1 MEMLEHDHFEAIM
14 GEDSYWMR
22 YVDDVIV
29 IIPEDTDLDE
39 KLARLNEVDS
49 KIQFTIEREADM
61 SLPFLDLLIMRTED
75 GLKFKVYRKKTNKE
89 DYIHFYSAHSNRVKS
104 GVVIGFYLRAY
115 RICSE
120 EYLNAEL
127 SHIQEIFKELKYPK
141 AMIVK
146 CRIKAKRIRNNRQE
160 KDKKYKKV
168 IVVPHSRHVG
178 IIANF
183 LKQADVIVVSKA
195 GKNIGDIV
203 KDSHKH
209 QHEHSFVYKIPCTG
223 CSKPYYGE
231 TGRSLN
237 TRLMEHK
244 KDIQYQ
250 RPKTIVK
257 HSTEC
262 GALPDWRGARS
273 VKENIDKKTR
283 IALEAAVLEVQ
294 DCMNPKTGR
303 ITLSET
309 ASKIIMAIHKL
320 DV

>member
-1 MEMLEHDHFEAIM
+1 M
-14 GEDSYWMR
+14 
-22 YVDDVIV
+22 
-29 IIPEDTDLDE
+29 
-39 KLARLNEVDS
+39 
-49 KIQFTIEREADM
+49 
-61 SLPFLDLLIMRTED
+61 
-75 GLKFKVYRKKTNKE
+75 
-89 DYIHFYSAHSNRVKS
+89 
-104 GVVIGFYLRAY
+104 
-115 RICSE
+115 
-120 EYLNAEL
+120 
-127 SHIQEIFKELKYPK
+127 
-141 AMIVK
+141 
-146 CRIKAKRIRNNRQE
+146 
-160 KDKKYKKV
+160 
-168 IVVPHSRHVG
+168 
-178 IIANF
+178 
-183 LKQADVIVVSKA
+183 
-195 GKNIGDIV
+195 
-203 KDSHKH
+203 
-209 QHEHSFVYKIPCTG
+209 
-223 CSKPYYGE
+223 
-231 TGRSLN
+231 N